1 LENVFDVLSE
11 RGFIEQCTHAEEIKA
26 LLGRESVTFY
36 IGFDPTADS
45 LTIGGFLQ
53 IMAMM
58 HMQRAGHRP
67 IVILGGGTGMVGDP
81 TDKTDMR
88 RVMEKQEIQRN
99 IDRFREQMSRF
110 LDFSE
115 GKARMVNNADWLM
128 ELKYVPF
135 IREYGVHF
143 SVNRMLTADCYKTR
157 YERGLTF
164 FEFNYMLMQSYD
176 FLELYR
182 RYHCLMQCGGRDQW
196 SNILGG
202 VELIRRVEGADAYGM
217 TFALLQSRDGRKM
230 GKTAAGAVWIDPN
243 KTSPYDFYQ
252 YLRNIDDQDV
262 ENCLALLTF
271 LPMDEVRRLGALED
285 AGINRAKEVLAYEV
299 TKIVHG
305 EAEAVKA
312 QSAARALF
320 SGVPAPDQEG
330 GSIPTTRIPLAE
342 IADGINVIE
351 LLKRAGL
358 ISSGGEGRRLIEQGG
373 VRIDDVRVASWD
385 HTIMPSDYPDK
396 RFIITKGKKIF
407 HKIELL

>member
-1 LENVFDVLSE
+1 MENVFDTLAE

-26 LLGRESVTFY
+26 LLGRESVVFY

-88 RVMEKQEIQRN
+88 RVMENQEIQNN
-99 IDRFREQMSRF
+99 IGRFRAQMERF
-110 LDFSE
+110 LDFGE
-115 GKARMVNNADWLM
+115 GRARMVNNADWLM
-128 ELKYVPF
+128 TLRYVPF

-143 SVNRMLTADCYKTR
+143 SVNRMLTADCYRTR
-157 YERGLTF
+157 FERGLTF

-182 RYHCLMQCGGRDQW
+182 RYHCLMQFGGRDQW

-217 TFALLQSRDGRKM
+217 TFKLLQTKDGRKM
-230 GKTAAGAVWIDPN
+230 GKTAAGAVWIDPD

-252 YLRNIDDQDV
+252 YLRNVDDQDV

-271 LPMDEVRRLGALED
+271 LPMDEVRRLGALKD
-285 AGINRAKEVLAYEV
+285 AEINRAKEILAYEV

-305 EAEAVKA
+305 EAEAEKA
-312 QSAARALF
+312 QTAARALF
-320 SGVPAPDQEG
+320 AGGGGEG
-330 GSIPTTRIPLAE
+330 SVPTTQIPLAE
-342 IADGINVIE
+342 IAGGINIID
-351 LLKRAGL
+351 LLKRTGL
-358 ISSGGEGRRLIEQGG
+358 IASGGEGRRLIEQGG
-373 VRIDDVRVASWD
+373 VKIDDVRVASWE
-385 HTIMPSDYPDK
+385 HTVSPADYPG
-396 RFIITKGKKIF
+396 RVFVIAKGKKIF
-407 HKIELL
+407 HKVELI